1 MRRSAAGLVAPRPPA
16 HAPLR
21 GGRPRPEVRLPSGA
35 VLRGSVSC
43 AIVPDAPP
51 LRPLLIVTPHASG
64 HVPQD
69 VLGEMLGEARRDLD
83 ARRARLA
90 RLFEQGDPYTDVI
103 FDLPD
108 AHALHATVSRFVV
121 DLNRRRDQ
129 RGPNGVVKLTDF
141 DGTPLYE
148 HGAAPDDARVEERL
162 RRYWDPF
169 HAEVGRTIRRHRVEL
184 LIDGHSMTPVG
195 PSLGPDGGAVRP
207 ALTLMTGGDEDGEPA
222 GDRPPTVAPGLARA
236 LRDTADRAFA
246 PVLREAEG
254 EAPPHAVL
262 NRPWSDDEVV
272 YASAPAAGIPA
283 FGLEINRA
291 LYLAPGEDGERPRF
305 ERIRELNAC
314 FAAFA
319 TEALALVRARRA
331 PRNP

>member
-1 MRRSAAGLVAPRPPA
+1 MPAP
-16 HAPLR
+16 
-21 GGRPRPEVRLPSGA
+21 
-35 VLRGSVSC
+35 VSC
-43 AIVPDAPP
+43 ATVPDVPA

-69 VLGEMLGEARRDLD
+69 VLGEMLGEARHDLE
-83 ARRARLA
+83 ARRSRLT
-90 RLFEQGDPYTDVI
+90 RLFQQGDPYTDVI

-141 DGTPLYE
+141 DGTPLYA
-148 HGAAPDDARVEERL
+148 HGTPPDEARVEDRL
-162 RRYWDPF
+162 QRYWDGF
-169 HAEVGRTIRRHRVEL
+169 HAEVGRTVRQHGIEL

-207 ALTLMTGGDEDGEPA
+207 ALTLMTGGDEDGEPD
-222 GDRPPTVAPGLARA
+222 GERPPTVDPVLARA
-236 LRDTADRAFA
+236 LRGAAERAFA
-246 PVLREAEG
+246 PVLREAEH

-262 NRPWSDDEVV
+262 NRPWSADEVA
-272 YASAPAAGIPA
+272 YASAPSAGIPA

-291 LYLAPGEDGERPRF
+291 LYLEPGEDGERPRA
-305 ERIRELNAC
+305 ERIRALNAC

-319 TEALALVRARRA
+319 AEALALVRERRE
-331 PRNP
+331 NVGG